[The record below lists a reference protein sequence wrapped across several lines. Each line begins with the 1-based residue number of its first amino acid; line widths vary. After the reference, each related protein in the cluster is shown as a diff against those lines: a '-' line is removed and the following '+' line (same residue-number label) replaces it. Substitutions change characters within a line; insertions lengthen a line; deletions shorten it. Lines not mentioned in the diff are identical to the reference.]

1 MPDNESDAL
10 SDLKPRTSRPWG
22 WWAAF
27 AVIGVGLLCI
37 GTDAVLH
44 FRDAPMDGPF
54 QLFNALRR
62 LNDGQRFGGTF
73 QFFHGP
79 GIPYLHLIPFWV
91 FGGGF
96 LSSEMARQTVSIV
109 AALAVLSVFFRV
121 WTGSWREGLPWAV
134 AGLVAMIALGINAL
148 LFPVN
153 SMIGLRST
161 MPLLIALHW
170 YARPAGLRTTI
181 ERAALFA
188 VAVMC
193 GIEQGMAIVG
203 AYVVLEAMLFARRR
217 DGTALLRG
225 LAAIPLAAVFFAL
238 LLLLITPSGFA
249 SVLRYNFVSLPGDQF
264 WYFGAPPNRFLFRW
278 SQLGVFL
285 VHPLW
290 TFGVIGM
297 VAWTLVRF
305 WRGPVDAPSR
315 ATSSEAFLAVYAAAS
330 TASML
335 GVLTP
340 VYFQPAVRVAL
351 ILALIAARREW
362 AKRKQQVGSE
372 RLRRRAP
379 LYAIVALVAY
389 AVIQSPLPMIALFY
403 TPIHLAYAHG
413 VNHEPPTL
421 DDDWQSSIQLG
432 DSVLDAR
439 RAALGRKPVLWST
452 YASYLE
458 WQRGQFHPSFDYIIH
473 ALGPENRAAYATTFV
488 GTKPD
493 VVQTIEPS
501 YTMYEEW
508 LEVNHWDFYRP
519 LLRDYSV
526 AAAGPWSFF
535 WVRRDSAFSEQP
547 QLIANTPIPAGLLAI
562 AVDARG
568 VPNDS
573 IGVFQVTLDY
583 HVVNPLGR
591 VPVVGSL
598 PRYLVTVFGAA
609 NHAPI
614 SLSPHSTRRTFPV
627 LTVGPS
633 EIRLLGEVRSLVGGA
648 TLVFDSLRV
657 ERLAIAPENQRW
669 AVNFITGPRANTP
682 AAREP

>member
-1 MPDNESDAL
+1 LYLAILLLHGNSV
-10 SDLKPRTSRPWG
+10 SRPATVLDFG
-22 WWAAF
+22 RGISLIGDGAA
-27 AVIGVGLLCI
+27 
-37 GTDAVLH
+37 
-44 FRDAPMDGPF
+44 
-54 QLFNALRR
+54 
-62 LNDGQRFGGTF
+62 
-73 QFFHGP
+73 
-79 GIPYLHLIPFWV
+79 
-91 FGGGF
+91 
-96 LSSEMARQTVSIV
+96 
-109 AALAVLSVFFRV
+109 
-121 WTGSWREGLPWAV
+121 
-134 AGLVAMIALGINAL
+134 
-148 LFPVN
+148 
-153 SMIGLRST
+153 
-161 MPLLIALHW
+161 
-170 YARPAGLRTTI
+170 
-181 ERAALFA
+181 
-188 VAVMC
+188 
-193 GIEQGMAIVG
+193 
-203 AYVVLEAMLFARRR
+203 
-217 DGTALLRG
+217 
-225 LAAIPLAAVFFAL
+225 FFAL
-238 LLLLITPSGFA
+238 LLFVITPSGFT

-278 SQLGVFL
+278 AQLSVFL

-297 VAWTLVRF
+297 VTWTLVRF
-305 WRGPVDAPSR
+305 WRAPSDALPR
-315 ATSSEAFLAVYAAAS
+315 TTSAEAFLAIYAAAS

-351 ILALIAARREW
+351 ILALIATRREW
-362 AKRKQQVGSE
+362 ANRRQRVASE

-403 TPIHLAYAHG
+403 SPVHVAYAHG
-413 VNHEPPTL
+413 LNREPPTL
-421 DDDWQSSIQLG
+421 AEDWQGSIQLG
-432 DSVLDAR
+432 DSILDGR
-439 RAALGRKPVLWST
+439 RAALGREPVLWST

-473 ALGPENRAAYATTFV
+473 ALGPENRATYATTFV
-488 GTKPD
+488 GSKPD

-519 LLRDYSV
+519 LLRDYNV

-535 WVRRDSAFSEQP
+535 WVRRDSAFSERP
-547 QLIANTPIPAGLLAI
+547 QLIANTPIPPGLLAI

-568 VPNDS
+568 VPKDS
-573 IGVFQVTLDY
+573 IGLFQVTLDY
-583 HVVNPLGR
+583 HVVNALGS

-598 PRYLVTVFGAA
+598 PRYLVNIFGAA

-648 TLVFDSLRV
+648 TLVFDALRV

-669 AVNFITGPRANTP
+669 AVNFITGPRPNTP
-682 AAREP
+682 APNEP